1 MYLVGYANGSTC
13 TGNDCQIQGIFVDA
27 DVSVNA
33 ISCTNGAPATCVYDP
48 DSSIQFERLV
58 E

>member
-1 MYLVGYANGSTC
+1 MGALACSTGAN
-13 TGNDCQIQGIFVDA
+13 
-27 DVSVNA
+27 
-33 ISCTNGAPATCVYDP
+33 ISCVFDP